1 MNKKINVKKLIE
13 KIEGEATLGFHFEDE
28 KIEFVD
34 ISFLTSR
41 GIEEILK
48 NRHALDAL
56 TITPRVCGI
65 CGHAHLQA
73 SVKALEDCFEGL
85 KISNKARIIRELTLN
100 FELIQNHFKWFYLT
114 LLPLLG
120 QKQKIFQATTPA
132 TLMAKAIAHLA
143 GQYPHN
149 SYAIVGGVVSDPTAI
164 EILQVKNLIKET
176 LSFFEKN
183 IVVAQSEKLL
193 ECENIETLLEKEG
206 DLPKL
211 LHKLIEKNWQDLGK
225 SFDRFIVFGENSYFQ
240 RGKSIATRV
249 QPNIDEKFLHLFDN
263 VDSLAKNVMY
273 KDKYYEVGPLSRAML
288 LKTPLIKASHR
299 RHGDSIFSRIIART
313 CEIVQLLHHS
323 LSLLE
328 KIDLSEVSCVYPEI
342 ELKKLTGFGTG
353 AVEAARGSLIHKVEL
368 KEGIIKKYQIITP
381 TQWNLSNGDRKTPGI
396 SQKAMIGLADE
407 RVAEFVF
414 KSFDVCSVC
423 TTH

>member
-13 KIEGEATLGFHFEDE
+13 KIEGEATLNFHFEDE

-34 ISFLTSR
+34 ISFLTTR
-41 GIEEILK
+41 GIENILK
-48 NRHALDAL
+48 NRPALDAL

-73 SVKALEDCFEGL
+73 SVKALENCFDGL
-85 KISNKARIIRELTLN
+85 VITNKAKIIRELTLN

-120 QKQKIFQATTPA
+120 EKQKIFHATTPA
-132 TLMAKAIAHLA
+132 TLMAKAIAYFG

-149 SYAIVGGVVSDPTAI
+149 SYAIIGGIVSDPTQI
-164 EILQVKNLIKET
+164 EILQIKNLIEET

-183 IVVAQSEKLL
+183 IVIAESEKLL
-193 ECENIETLLEKEG
+193 SCDHIETLLEKDG
-206 DLPKL
+206 DLPKT
-211 LHKLIEKNWQDLGK
+211 LHKIIENNWQDLGK

-249 QPNIDEKFLHLFDN
+249 QPNIDEKYLHLFDN
-263 VDSLAKNVMY
+263 IDSLAKNVMY

-299 RHGDSIFSRIIART
+299 RHGDSLFSRIVART
-313 CEIVQLLHHS
+313 CEIIQLLHHS
-323 LSLLE
+323 LTLLKE
-328 KIDLSEVSCVYPEI
+328 IDLSEVSCLYPETD
-342 ELKKLTGFGTG
+342 LKKISGFGIG
-353 AVEAARGSLIHKVEL
+353 AVEAARGSLIHKVRLEEGMI
-368 KEGIIKKYQIITP
+368 KEYQIITP
-381 TQWNLSNGDRKTPGI
+381 TQWNLSNGDRKIPGI
-396 SQKAMIGLADE
+396 SQKAMIGLKDE
-407 RVAEFVF
+407 KLAEFVF
-414 KSFDVCSVC
+414 KTFDVCSVC